1 MSAIPATADESHA
14 PASIAA
20 CSSFIRHEPDSAR
33 PAGADYRPRL
43 HALAAR
49 QRRVAR
55 GAELIRQGDSLSS
68 LYEIHAGQ
76 FKTCMT
82 DTSGRCQITGFHMTG
97 ELLGLDGIAA
107 RRHGVAA
114 VALEDALVFVI
125 PYDDLNRLFKEFATL
140 QHEFH
145 LFMGRE
151 IVRAQ
156 ALMLLLGSLAAEGR
170 IVAFLLDLIGRL
182 QARGYSSS
190 ELVLRM
196 SREEIGSS
204 LGLQLETVSRTLSRL
219 HSIGVLEVS
228 KRCIHVRDEV
238 TLHRILQGPGGQAA
252 TDPRGAVHC
261 GPRSQQPLLRPS
273 LQHEEDFV
281 DRQRTRASR
290 GHGRR

>member
-1 MSAIPATADESHA
+1 LSAIPATVDENHA
-14 PASIAA
+14 PASMAA
-20 CSSFIRHEPDSAR
+20 RSSFIRHDPETAKPGD
-33 PAGADYRPRL
+33 ADYRPRL
-43 HALAAR
+43 VALASR

-55 GAELIRQGDSLSS
+55 GTELISQGDSLSS
-68 LYEIHAGQ
+68 LYEIFAGQ

-125 PYDDLNRLFKEFATL
+125 PYDDLNGLFKEFAAL

-145 LFMGRE
+145 LVMGRE

-156 ALMLLLGSLAAEGR
+156 ALMLLLGSQAAEGR

-182 QARGYSSS
+182 QARGFSSS
-190 ELVLRM
+190 KFVLRM
-196 SREEIGSS
+196 SREEIGSC

-219 HSIGVLEVS
+219 HSVGVLEVS

-238 TLHRILQGPGGQAA
+238 ALHRVLQGTGGQAA
-252 TDPRGAVHC
+252 TDTGVAAVC
-261 GPRSQQPLLRPS
+261 GPASPSSPL
-273 LQHEEDFV
+273 V
-281 DRQRTRASR
+281 
-290 GHGRR
+290 G

>member
-1 MSAIPATADESHA
+1 MSALPATVAENHS

-20 CSSFIRHEPDSAR
+20 RSSFIRHEPDMAR
-33 PAGADYRPRL
+33 SAGADYRPRL

-55 GAELIRQGDSLSS
+55 GAELIRQGDKLSS
-68 LYEIHAGQ
+68 LYEVHAGQ

-82 DTSGRCQITGFHMTG
+82 DASGRCQITGFHMTG

-125 PYDDLNRLFKEFATL
+125 PYDDLNGLFKEFATL

-145 LFMGRE
+145 VVMGRE

-156 ALMLLLGSLAAEGR
+156 ALMLLLGSLDAEGR

-182 QARGYSSS
+182 QARGFSSS

-219 HSIGVLEVS
+219 HCVGVLEVS
-228 KRCIHVRDEV
+228 KRCIHVRDEAA
-238 TLHRILQGPGGQAA
+238 LRRILHGQA
-252 TDPRGAVHC
+252 
-261 GPRSQQPLLRPS
+261 
-273 LQHEEDFV
+273 
-281 DRQRTRASR
+281 
-290 GHGRR
+290 